1 MFTSGMTRGR
11 LLPFFIPNELI
22 LVASAALA
30 FPAIML
36 QNQRQRIP
44 APIFTGIAFLAIG
57 GSILPTLI
65 YLQRGVSL
73 STSDL
78 FGIIAPVQYIVLFL
92 VVLFLTN
99 DERDRQRLIQ
109 WMLFCAAI
117 VAIIGLLQAFNVGPV
132 RSFLTQWYPSI
143 QLEQSTERDIN
154 RVTSLM
160 GAWNSLGTF
169 MMINLLVIIA
179 IFNKVRHKWFRRN
192 MIFVG
197 LVCLACLLATSSWA
211 SLVSLVLGY
220 FLIKGVRGIRP
231 RNILILLGVMAVAAV
246 LLQPLIEERLEFQ
259 FGSGDSIIPQT
270 LTYRIRIWQ
279 DFYIPLLERNF
290 VSGVSPNFAGVTFGY
305 AENQYLFLLYRSG
318 LASLVGHLVWVTLAV
333 IWLRQ
338 KFQNSQD
345 FLRVLALVTLVIF
358 VLLSIMGMTNPVFT
372 YSGSIE
378 YLWIFLALIVSS
390 ERGKTLSTGRS

>member
-1 MFTSGMTRGR
+1 
-11 LLPFFIPNELI
+11 
-22 LVASAALA
+22 
-30 FPAIML
+30 
-36 QNQRQRIP
+36 
-44 APIFTGIAFLAIG
+44 
-57 GSILPTLI
+57 
-65 YLQRGVSL
+65 
-73 STSDL
+73 
-78 FGIIAPVQYIVLFL
+78 
-92 VVLFLTN
+92 
-99 DERDRQRLIQ
+99 
-109 WMLFCAAI
+109 
-117 VAIIGLLQAFNVGPV
+117 
-132 RSFLTQWYPSI
+132 
-143 QLEQSTERDIN
+143 
-154 RVTSLM
+154 
-160 GAWNSLGTF
+160 
-169 MMINLLVIIA
+169 
-179 IFNKVRHKWFRRN
+179 

-231 RNILILLGVMAVAAV
+231 RNILILLGLMAVAAV